1 MTDLADALTRMGVGT
16 YDRSKVQKMTVK
28 RKVSKAEA
36 EAISSITGFALT
48 PHSEDA
54 DLLRKYQQLRPEQR
68 AAVARL
74 LDVMLAEGKASG
86 R

>member
-36 EAISSITGFALT
+36 EAISTITGFALT
-48 PHSEDA
+48 PQTEGA
-54 DLLRKYQQLRPEQR
+54 DLLRKYQQLRPDQR
-68 AAVARL
+68 TAVARL

-86 R
+86 Q